1 MLGAI
6 LGDMVGAPFEFDRGN
21 KTKDFEMFGKGVG
34 FTDDSVMTIAVAE
47 AMLDSKGKS
56 DDEVKKALVSSMQKW
71 GHEYPNAGYGGMFY
85 QWLRDKNPKPY
96 GSFGNGSA
104 MRVSSVGWL
113 FLTMEETRKYA
124 RLSAE
129 VTHNHPEGIK
139 GAEATAACIFL
150 ARHKASKEQI
160 KDYVIRE
167 FGYDLS
173 RTCDEI
179 RPHYHHVESCQQ
191 TVPEA
196 ITAFLEG
203 TDFEAAWP
211 DKPVNTGTYTVTI
224 KGIGKYTGT
233 TNATYTIN
241 KAENPITLKAKAV
254 KVGQKKLKKKAQR
267 FTASKVLTVREAK
280 GKLSY
285 KLVSVKKGKKS
296 FKKKLSIDAKTGRV
310 TVKKGLKK
318 GTYKVKVGVRAAGD
332 ANYNASVAKSVTFKI
347 IVQ

>member
-1 MLGAI
+1 MLLVYVVSDTVDI
-6 LGDMVGAPFEFDRGN
+6 DQ
-21 KTKDFEMFGKGVG
+21 TKVELSKSA
-34 FTDDSVMTIAVAE
+34 FTYN
-47 AMLDSKGKS
+47 G
-56 DDEVKKALVSSMQKW
+56 EVQK
-71 GHEYPNAGYGGMFY
+71 P
-85 QWLRDKNPKPY
+85 
-96 GSFGNGSA
+96 SII
-104 MRVSSVGWL
+104 
-113 FLTMEETRKYA
+113 T
-124 RLSAE
+124 
-129 VTHNHPEGIK
+129 IK
-139 GAEATAACIFL
+139 GL
-150 ARHKASKEQI
+150 
-160 KDYVIRE
+160 
-167 FGYDLS
+167 DLK
-173 RTCDEI
+173 
-179 RPHYHHVESCQQ
+179 
-191 TVPEA
+191 
-196 ITAFLEG
+196 EG